1 MLTFRQCFLVGR
13 CSVVY
18 YPGTFLVAALH
29 LLIYLDSAFWNAL
42 SSEAYKCTVKIM
54 ICFTFVGVY
63 ISA

>member
-1 MLTFRQCFLVGR
+1 MLTFRQCFLAGR
-13 CSVVY
+13 CSIVY
-18 YPGTFLVAALH
+18 SGTFVVAALH
-29 LLIYLDSAFWNAL
+29 LLIYFNSAFWNAL